1 VSDGCIVFQNIDAY
15 SDANG
20 SYDYTILFTGNP
32 PLAAAGE
39 QADSNPGGALSVT
52 IPTGHLV
59 PGVPYAVNVVIDT
72 GTPLTIGYY
81 TGVGNCTTASGLPS
95 PPLPSNGVPVSVSNT
110 LLTGYVTSG
119 DTWSGIGTTPI
130 PSLLLFPWSGVTSV
144 WTGGQTYSYSAG
156 SCPVNATGGSPTVYL
171 PVYPLVLTGV
181 SSSATSLTATEA
193 SGGTYALALN
203 LVSGTSR
210 TSVPLGEY
218 TLSDDGGTPPNV
230 TPPYVWVTT
239 GGECFDTIVEAT
251 PPHPTCSAASLAVT
265 AS

>member
-1 VSDGCIVFQNIDAY
+1 V
-15 SDANG
+15 
-20 SYDYTILFTGNP
+20 
-32 PLAAAGE
+32 
-39 QADSNPGGALSVT
+39 
-52 IPTGHLV
+52 
-59 PGVPYAVNVVIDT
+59 
-72 GTPLTIGYY
+72 
-81 TGVGNCTTASGLPS
+81 PS
-95 PPLPSNGVPVSVSNT
+95 PPLPTNGVPVSVSNT
-110 LLTGYVTSG
+110 LLNGYVTSG
-119 DTWSGIGTTPI
+119 DTWSGIGTAPI
-130 PSLLLFPWSGVTSV
+130 TSLLLFPWSGVTSV
-144 WTGGQTYSYSAG
+144 WTGSQTYSYSAG

-181 SSSATSLTATEA
+181 STSATSLTATEA
-193 SGGTYALALN
+193 SGGSYALALN

-239 GGECFDTIVEAT
+239 AGECFDTIVEAT